1 MSKIE
6 VEIESRKAPRR
17 RWWQKRRTTE
27 IPAAPSRSA
36 WKVVMRGLWWL
47 AKPRPL
53 TWGPA
58 LLTAV
63 VLGFGTPHLLVYYR
77 CGGVGTPAQR
87 CYECNYY
94 GVQGLRGQL
103 GERWN
108 CPVITMIPVNWNV
121 LRRQLG
127 LNR

>member
-6 VEIESRKAPRR
+6 VEIQSRTAPRR
-17 RWWQKRRTTE
+17 HFWQKRRTVAIE
-27 IPAAPSRSA
+27 AAPTRGTGSA
-36 WKVVMRGLWWL
+36 VIRGLWWL
-47 AKPRPL
+47 AKPRRTTWVPAVL
-53 TWGPA
+53 TS
-58 LLTAV
+58 V

-108 CPVITMIPVNWNV
+108 CPVITMIPVNWKV

-127 LNR
+127 MNR

>member
-1 MSKIE
+1 MSKIT
-6 VEIESRKAPRR
+6 VEIQSRKAPIR
-17 RWWQKRRTTE
+17 RWWQKRRRAD
-27 IPAAPSRSA
+27 IPTAPSNGTWRAVARAA
-36 WKVVMRGLWWL
+36 WWI
-47 AKPRPL
+47 AKPRRI
-53 TWGPA
+53 TWAPA
-58 LLTAV
+58 AV
-63 VLGFGTPHLLVYYR
+63 AALVLSFGTPHLLVYYR
-77 CGGVGTPAQR
+77 CGGVGTPGQR